1 MKKASIS
8 CAIIGALF
16 SHGIQASSVFIPEN
30 GDYKYSIHEIVEI
43 FSQNKMDYLIFNKER
58 VYSDQKYKFNKRFNE
73 YRIKDW
79 FKQDRYA
86 LQDVFEIDLMG
97 YIESQEASSF
107 NEAKRKQ
114 YSRFYFDH
122 LRFQHKK
129 SAPSL
134 KEWGGLTHPPVKK
147 LSYPLDVY
155 DSRFIPLDYSS
166 IESEYFNSDL
176 QVEIDEVS
184 GSELSFNNKLQALA
198 DSDSFIAKK
207 KLIKEARNTIFM
219 SSLVFVCDESTKEL
233 VELLIEKKKQGLDV
247 RIMVDGMI
255 SKLLKHR
262 ECLRVMRE
270 GNLEVLETKDFFKY
284 RTKSLYHA
292 KTLSV
297 DAQKAIAGG
306 TNMIDA
312 DNTSRGVDFKN
323 RDVDLLVEGP
333 MVTDIDSQFL
343 ENWEYHLKR
352 IKPTKR
358 RALSTVKNYLAK
370 VQEQLKLE
378 KSQGLRGRKLYPKI
392 LSSPETRM
400 KGVCRFIKQAPYKDR
415 HSIGKAYLLLLDKL
429 QKHLVINDPIK
440 SDTFMKSRFQLPLIE
455 YFDSFE
461 MFNLL
466 HNKVQSL
473 AKAGKSIDYI
483 TTNINMAGN
492 ENVALMNEEIKEQ
505 LEGNE
510 SWQANWSL
518 FMLGASNRYFGKPHY
533 KNLIKDWVPHRSV
546 NVWTHISFMHSKI
559 FYFDRIVASIGSY
572 NFHHNATDHAYES
585 TSICMD
591 DELNQQLDQILIMD
605 MANSIPLIYSSAE

>member
-1 MKKASIS
+1 
-8 CAIIGALF
+8 
-16 SHGIQASSVFIPEN
+16 
-30 GDYKYSIHEIVEI
+30 
-43 FSQNKMDYLIFNKER
+43 
-58 VYSDQKYKFNKRFNE
+58 
-73 YRIKDW
+73 
-79 FKQDRYA
+79 
-86 LQDVFEIDLMG
+86 
-97 YIESQEASSF
+97 
-107 NEAKRKQ
+107 
-114 YSRFYFDH
+114 
-122 LRFQHKK
+122 
-129 SAPSL
+129 
-134 KEWGGLTHPPVKK
+134 
-147 LSYPLDVY
+147 
-155 DSRFIPLDYSS
+155 
-166 IESEYFNSDL
+166 
-176 QVEIDEVS
+176 
-184 GSELSFNNKLQALA
+184 
-198 DSDSFIAKK
+198 
-207 KLIKEARNTIFM
+207 
-219 SSLVFVCDESTKEL
+219 
-233 VELLIEKKKQGLDV
+233 
-247 RIMVDGMI
+247 
-255 SKLLKHR
+255 
-262 ECLRVMRE
+262 
-270 GNLEVLETKDFFKY
+270 
-284 RTKSLYHA
+284 
-292 KTLSV
+292 
-297 DAQKAIAGG
+297 
-306 TNMIDA
+306 
-312 DNTSRGVDFKN
+312 
-323 RDVDLLVEGP
+323 
-333 MVTDIDSQFL
+333 
-343 ENWEYHLKR
+343 
-352 IKPTKR
+352 
-358 RALSTVKNYLAK
+358 
-370 VQEQLKLE
+370 
-378 KSQGLRGRKLYPKI
+378 
-392 LSSPETRM
+392 M
-400 KGVCRFIKQAPYKDR
+400 KGVCRFVKQAPYKDR